1 MFKNKRNF
9 TKNKF
14 FIDNSKFVC
23 YIDKKYIDEVKAM
36 NTYLLKKQDMN
47 QMWLAQYDYDTC
59 RLIPLYSFLDR

>member
-1 MFKNKRNF
+1 MPKDLNF
-9 TKNKF
+9 RRMGFDSRRLEN
-14 FIDNSKFVC
+14 
-23 YIDKKYIDEVKAM
+23 EVKAM

>member
-23 YIDKKYIDEVKAM
+23 YIDKKQNEVKAM

>member
-1 MFKNKRNF
+1 
-9 TKNKF
+9 
-14 FIDNSKFVC
+14 
-23 YIDKKYIDEVKAM
+23 M